1 MAIITVLDRQI
12 DVNIREEV
20 EEFEWEGAKWS
31 DEKLIARS
39 PFRDDRTP
47 SFYITFEG
55 EFAGVFGD
63 SAAESD
69 WYKSGTLPKLLA
81 YLRNETYEEA
91 CDYLLSKYDY
101 DYTSEEISLITPDP
115 LDQNPMFKVVD
126 LGVYADRPLDTDYL
140 PSRGI
145 HPKVIELQGVFDN
158 GNSIGIPWRDTNGN
172 VRAIKYRSKKS
183 KEFWYYGEGTPVGK
197 LVYGL
202 DTVIERGISRVAIC
216 EAEIDAMT
224 WQSAGIYAIAIGGA
238 RINER
243 QVDQIIASGVDEII
257 IAGDNDAQG
266 RKFNEKIQKFFTGI
280 VDLWE
285 TDYSSYGTIKDVN
298 ELGVDKLRKI
308 PIKKIKSLEVK
319 L

>member
-1 MAIITVLDRQI
+1 MAIITVLDRQV

-63 SAAESD
+63 SAAED
-69 WYKSGTLPKLLA
+69 DYYKSGTLPKLLA
-81 YLRNETYEEA
+81 FLRNETYEEA

-101 DYTSEEISLITPDP
+101 DYTSEEISLITPEPISFEEPQPNLTLPDP
-115 LDQNPMFKVVD
+115 I
-126 LGVYADRPLDTDYL
+126 VYDTEYL

-145 HPKVIELQGVFDN
+145 HPKIIELQNVFDN
-158 GNSIGIPWRDTNGN
+158 GKSVGIPWYDTNGQLS
-172 VRAIKYRSKKS
+172 AIKYRSKKG
-183 KEFWYYGEGTPVGK
+183 KEFWYASGSKPVGT